1 MASHDSPP
9 TDPFEQVLSTLNHVA
24 VSFFIAWR
32 RALGSGYRRLRG
44 GALWITGRVVGWAGQ
59 WGRVTRYLTT
69 PAPERVHEDEDT
81 SRAAAFGARAF
92 AFGLLASGAIT
103 IATGGTSRAAVATL
117 VVELA
122 WAAGRFAICAALV
135 PVATLPRKRLAL
147 AYLTGLAPY
156 AVGLTGP
163 LRIAALAASAL
174 LTAREVRAAGPE
186 ARTVRTAVSWAF
198 GGQALVVAFGF
209 VLRGG
214 LAVLTGG

>member
-9 TDPFEQVLSTLNHVA
+9 TDPFEQVLSTLTHVA
-24 VSFFIAWR
+24 LSFFIAWR
-32 RALGSGYRRLRG
+32 RALSSGYRRVRA
-44 GALWITGRVVGWAGQ
+44 GALWITRRVAGWAGQ
-59 WGRVTRYLTT
+59 WGHVTRYLTR
-69 PAPERVHEDEDT
+69 PAPERVHGDADA

-92 AFGLLASGAIT
+92 AFGLLASGSIT

-135 PVATLPRKRLAL
+135 PVTTLPRSHLAL

-156 AVGLTGP
+156 ALGLTAP

-174 LTAREVRAAGPE
+174 LTARELRAAGPD
-186 ARTVRTAVSWAF
+186 ARTVRTAVGWAF
-198 GGQALVVAFGF
+198 GGQALVVVFGF

-214 LAVLTGG
+214 LAVLTGS